1 MDWNNFIQNIGVFG
15 VGSGILA
22 YLIKQLF
29 AISIN
34 RDLEKF
40 KSDLQVLTIE
50 HQIKYSRLHTE
61 RAEILKNIYQKIV
74 ELQSTVNQIIY
85 IRKTFPRTE
94 DRVQQLQNLADEF
107 KLLTERIKEFS
118 AYFELN
124 KLFFN
129 EVLCQLINN
138 LLEKFWNI
146 YRLMNIMP
154 PIPDH
159 PFYKAHNISLEDFFA
174 SENKE
179 AISFLDMNNEEIPK
193 LKQELENQFRNLM
206 GVTTHYTRIETDG
219 E

>member
-1 MDWNNFIQNIGVFG
+1 MDWSSAIQNIGVFG

-40 KSDLQVLTIE
+40 KSDLKLLTIE
-50 HQIKYSRLHTE
+50 HQIKYSRLHSE

-94 DRVQQLQNLADEF
+94 DRVQQLQNLAEEF
-107 KLLTERIKEFS
+107 KLLTERVKEFS

-129 EVLCQLINN
+129 EVLCQLIDN
-138 LLEKFWNI
+138 LLERFWNI
-146 YRLMNIMP
+146 YRLMNIVP

-159 PFYKAHNISLEDFFA
+159 PIYKAHNFSLEDFFV

-206 GVTTHYTRIETDG
+206 GVTTHNTALPPE
-219 E
+219 